1 MTISRQQ
8 LGKLGED
15 AACDLLES
23 ESYRIIERNWRC
35 RSGEIDIIAEHG
47 GRTVFI
53 EVRTRRP
60 GAGRYGTAA
69 ESVDT
74 RKQMQV
80 RSTAL
85 VYMRSAGLLDSPVRF
100 DVIAV
105 AIRADGSIVE
115 RKHYEGAF

>member
-1 MTISRQQ
+1 MTLSRQQ

-15 AACDLLES
+15 AACGMLEAAA
-23 ESYRIIERNWRC
+23 YRIIERNWRC

-47 GRTVFI
+47 GRTVFV
-53 EVRTRRP
+53 EVRSRRP
-60 GAGRYGTAA
+60 GAGHFGTAA
-69 ESVDT
+69 ESVDI

-105 AIRADGSIVE
+105 AVRADGSIVE
-115 RKHYEGAF
+115 SKHYEGAF